1 MSNLELIFPEI
12 FLSLSIMFLLL
23 LGVFKKDSSKLILNM
38 SSIILLVT
46 SVIVFNETLGIKQT
60 LLFNESIIIDYLSS
74 FMKII
79 TLLAAFLVL
88 VISSNYLRTFKI
100 FKIEYPILIL
110 SSVLGMMVMIS
121 SNDLIVFYMGLELQS
136 LALYVLATFN
146 RDQLKSSEAGLKYFV
161 LSALS
166 SGLLLYGC
174 SLIYG
179 FTGSTNFNWHSK
191 FQQYLFICGLQM
203 YMRDLRPL

>member
-1 MSNLELIFPEI
+1 MTNLELVFPEI
-12 FLSLSIMFLLL
+12 FLSLSIMFLLI
-23 LGVFKKDSSKLILNM
+23 LGVFKKNSSKLIQNISL
-38 SSIILLVT
+38 IILLVT
-46 SVIVFNETLGIKQT
+46 SVIIINETLGVKQT
-60 LLFNESIIIDYLSS
+60 LLFNGSIIIDYLSS
-74 FMKII
+74 FMKIV

-88 VISSNYLRTFKI
+88 VISSTYLKTFKI

-179 FTGSTNFNWHSK
+179 FTGSTNFNLIAG
-191 FQQYLFICGLQM
+191 QLNVDQYA
-203 YMRDLRPL
+203 